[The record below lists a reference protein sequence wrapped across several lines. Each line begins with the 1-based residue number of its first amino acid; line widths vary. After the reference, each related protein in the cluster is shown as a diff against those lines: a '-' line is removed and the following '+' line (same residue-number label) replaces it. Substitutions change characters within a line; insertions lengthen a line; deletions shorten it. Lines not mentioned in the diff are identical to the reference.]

1 MPGKSH
7 GPRSLVGY
15 SPWDRKASDTTE
27 RLHFI
32 SFQCKIIGNIISN
45 KKTYSVM
52 EAKCI
57 QVFNYKKYLCI
68 SYSCRKESVSSSPPL
83 LLPMLTFSDNYS
95 FSSWSETPPVEDLW
109 PGSLAGGSPDPT
121 SGDFWSVTLRTFDLY
136 VSMSLC
142 GCKRKCQK
150 VLGITKILSSVDIIF
165 FNPSLL
171 LPGNISTPYWGA
183 RI

>member
-1 MPGKSH
+1 
-7 GPRSLVGY
+7 
-15 SPWDRKASDTTE
+15 
-27 RLHFI
+27 
-32 SFQCKIIGNIISN
+32 
-45 KKTYSVM
+45 M
-52 EAKCI
+52 EAKRI

-83 LLPMLTFSDNYS
+83 LLPTLTFSDNYS
-95 FSSWSETPPVEDLW
+95 FSTWSETPPVEDLW

-171 LPGNISTPYWGA
+171 LPGNISTPYWGG
-183 RI
+183 RIYTWVEILAPVFANSISWSQSQHLRVSERLSLNTEILSSKLL